1 MLQSLDIHRPELV
14 PMLLPVFVHSYLDLV
29 LVGSR
34 EAADHFITRFGPT
47 HAASDPSLVRTLQS
61 LRLASHVSE
70 SEQAKRWRSEMYT
83 IRLSER
89 GWNLLLGWLQGGG
102 LGTSTEGT
110 ETRGKDR
117 VLAIINE
124 RVKVEQF
131 AGPPAK
137 SPTGYGLASDFS
149 AAVRTEH
156 GLEDVR
162 LGQVPTFGKLAEE
175 VARTIKAEDP
185 DGPPVPTD
193 GSPLIEVSTPAEGQP
208 PLDPP
213 FPGERVPYPTGFR
226 TIDVAREVEKVREAR
241 KRIKLGGEAY
251 VKDGGAAAK
260 PSVCLFT
267 VHDAGDSLTT
277 TTFSE
282 DSTLLAG
289 GFSESYIRLWNLKGA
304 KLEPISSKFDPSE
317 VTDRKLLPPLTS
329 LCCC

>member
-1 MLQSLDIHRPELV
+1 
-14 PMLLPVFVHSYLDLV
+14 MLLPVFVHSYLDLV

-34 EAADHFITRFGPT
+34 EAADHFISRFGPA
-47 HAASDPSLVRTLQS
+47 HAASDPSLVRTLHS
-61 LRLASHVSE
+61 LRLPSHVSE
-70 SEQAKRWRSEMYT
+70 SEEAKRWRSEMYT

-102 LGTSTEGT
+102 LATSTEGT

-131 AGPPAK
+131 AGPPARAP
-137 SPTGYGLASDFS
+137 SGYGLASDF
-149 AAVRTEH
+149 AAAARTADH

-162 LGQVPTFGKLAEE
+162 LGQVPVFGKLAEE
-175 VARTIKAEDP
+175 VARAIKAEDP

-193 GSPLIEVSTPAEGQP
+193 GSPLIEVSTPAEGQAA
-208 PLDPP
+208 LDPP
-213 FPGERVPYPTGFR
+213 FPGERVPYPSGFR
-226 TIDVAREVEKVREAR
+226 TIDVAREVERVREAR
-241 KRIKLGGEAY
+241 KRIRLGGEAY
-251 VKDGGAAAK
+251 GREGGAAAK

-267 VHDAGDSLTT
+267 VHDAGDSLTA

-289 GFSESYIRLWNLKGA
+289 GFSESYIRLWNLKGG
-304 KLEPISSKFDPSE
+304 KLAAISTKFDPSE
-317 VTDRKLLPPLTS
+317 VTDRRWRGPLRPAQ
-329 LCCC
+329 LDGY